1 MKLQAGQLASHLE
14 NDLARC
20 YLVSGD
26 EPLLVDEALDAI
38 RRAARANGF
47 GARERYAA
55 SPGFDWS
62 ELGTSAA
69 NLSLFAERRLVE
81 LWLPTGKP
89 GRTGSQAIADFIAR
103 LDDDVMFV
111 VSTPRLDKSTQ
122 NARWVKAL
130 QEAGVYVPIWPIGAR
145 ELPGWIADRMRR
157 AGLAPGRSAV
167 RMIAD
172 RVEGNLLAASQEI
185 EKLVLLLGEGEV
197 DADDIRDTVA
207 NSSRYDVFKLAD
219 AALAGDARRALRILS
234 GLRAEGVEPVIVVW
248 SLTRELRTL
257 ATLAERIAAN
267 TNLGA
272 EFRRLRVW
280 QSRQALVRSA
290 LGRHDRDGLYGLLK
304 TAGRAD
310 AAAKGQGPGDAW
322 QLAADIVLGLAATG
336 KRAA

>member
-14 NDLARC
+14 NDLARA

-26 EPLLVDEALDAI
+26 EHLLVDEALDAI
-38 RRAARANGF
+38 REAARANGF
-47 GARERYAA
+47 DARERYVATA
-55 SPGFDWS
+55 GFDWS
-62 ELGTSAA
+62 ELGTSGA
-69 NLSLFAERRLVE
+69 NLSLFAERRVVE

-89 GRTGSQAIADFIAR
+89 GRAGSQAIVDFIER

-111 VSTPRLDKSTQ
+111 VTTPKLDKASQ
-122 NARWVKAL
+122 NAKWVKAL
-130 QEAGVYVPIWPIGAR
+130 QKAGVHVPVWPIGPR

-157 AGLAPGRSAV
+157 AGLTPERSAV

-185 EKLVLLLGEGEV
+185 EKLVLLLGQGKV

-257 ATLAERIAAN
+257 AMLAERIAGNAD
-267 TNLGA
+267 LGA

-290 LGRHDRDGLYGLLK
+290 LGRHDRVGLYGLLK

-322 QLAADIVLGLAATG
+322 QLAADIVLGLAASG

>member
-1 MKLQAGQLASHLE
+1 MKLQAGQLASHLD
-14 NDLARC
+14 NDLARS

-26 EPLLVDEALDAI
+26 EHLLVDEALDGI
-38 RRAARANGF
+38 RGAARANGF
-47 GARERYAA
+47 GARERYVA
-55 SPGFDWS
+55 STGFDWS
-62 ELGTSAA
+62 ELGTSGA

-89 GRTGSQAIADFIAR
+89 GRAGSQSIVDFIER
-103 LDDDVMFV
+103 LDEDVMFV
-111 VSTPRLDKSTQ
+111 VSTPKLDKTSQ

-130 QEAGVYVPIWPIGAR
+130 QQAGVHVPVWPVGAR

-157 AGLAPGRSAV
+157 AGLKPERSAV

-172 RVEGNLLAASQEI
+172 RVEGNLLAAKQEI
-185 EKLVLLLGEGEV
+185 EKLALLLGEGEV
-197 DADDIRDTVA
+197 DAADVRDTVA

-234 GLRAEGVEPVIVVW
+234 GLRAEGVEPVIVIW

-257 ATLAERIAAN
+257 AQLAERIARAGD
-267 TNLGA
+267 LGA

-304 TAGRAD
+304 AAGGAD

-322 QLAADIVLGLAATG
+322 QLAADMVLGLAASG

>member
-1 MKLQAGQLASHLE
+1 VKLQAGQLASHLE

-26 EPLLVDEALDAI
+26 EHLLVDEALDAI
-38 RRAARANGF
+38 REAARASGF
-47 GARERYAA
+47 GARERHVA
-55 SPGFDWS
+55 SAGFDWS
-62 ELGTSAA
+62 ELGTSGA

-89 GRTGSQAIADFIAR
+89 GRPGSQAIVEFIER

-111 VSTPRLDKSTQ
+111 VSTPKLDKSTQ
-122 NARWVKAL
+122 NAKWVKAL
-130 QEAGVYVPIWPIGAR
+130 QAAGAHVPVWPIGAR

-157 AGLAPGRSAV
+157 AGLRPERSAV

-172 RVEGNLLAASQEI
+172 RVEGNLLAAKQEI
-185 EKLVLLLGEGEV
+185 EKLGLLLGEGDV
-197 DADDIRDTVA
+197 DAADVRDTVA

-234 GLRAEGVEPVIVVW
+234 GLRAEGVEPVIVIW

-267 TNLGA
+267 ADLGA

-280 QSRQALVRSA
+280 QSRQSLVRSA

-304 TAGRAD
+304 AAGRAD